1 MKWKKELLE
10 VNQHEDIEMHPDTIV
25 RKFDEHFHINRVL
38 VLLICLGL
46 FLGENRTLR
55 CGLMEN
61 RVVHSLLPITFDIP
75 LSGVLFLS
83 HCALS
88 RTHIRVETK
97 KKALKTSSL
106 VSCLALN
113 VKVFV
118 AQVVWQSP
126 KFADETF

>member
-75 LSGVLFLS
+75 LSEVLFLS

-97 KKALKTSSL
+97 KKKL
-106 VSCLALN
+106 
-113 VKVFV
+113 
-118 AQVVWQSP
+118 
-126 KFADETF
+126 